1 MFLAMLKKEIKQVLR
16 AKKTL
21 IMMFIFPIVLITTL
35 SVGLK
40 NMMTSGDIF
49 GSGDEYSKVYYTF
62 DGNSKYNEGFLKFKE
77 GVEESVNVKF
87 EETSSLDK
95 VKDQV
100 DKYDALAHIE
110 VNDIGFKFYSSKNG
124 EKIKVKIFESI
135 FESVLNEYATHE
147 TIGEYNPKALA
158 NLVKNKYDDY
168 VVKKDVS
175 GLRDITSSEYFTF
188 AELALII
195 FYVSS
200 TVGESVYKEN
210 YLTTINRIRLSK
222 VTESFLIGAKVL
234 VGIAISIIQ
243 TLLIYVYSSKVLDV
257 NWGENTLKF
266 MSMFVAFGIFA
277 SVIGAII
284 GIMAKNDSTV
294 SGVLNAITIVI
305 CFLGGCYLPL
315 SMLIGI
321 SPINKLIYLSP
332 IYWINTAISSMLCGI
347 QSSAYFI
354 ALGVPLGISA
364 VCLLAYLGILRN
376 KGGLAND

>member
-1 MFLAMLKKEIKQVLR
+1 MFLAMLKKEFKQVLR
-16 AKKTL
+16 AKKTFIFL
-21 IMMFIFPIVLITTL
+21 FIFPIVLITTL

-40 NMMTSGDIF
+40 NILTSGDIF

-77 GVEESVNVKF
+77 GVEEAVNIKF

-110 VNDIGFKFYSSKNG
+110 VNDTGFKFYSSKNG
-124 EKIKVKIFESI
+124 EKVKVKIFASI
-135 FESVLNEYATHE
+135 FESILNEYATYE
-147 TIGEYNPKALA
+147 TIAEYNPKAFES
-158 NLVKNKYDDY
+158 LVKNKYDEY
-168 VVKKDVS
+168 VVKTDVS
-175 GLRDITSSEYFTF
+175 GVRDITSSEYFTF

-200 TVGESVYKEN
+200 IVGESVYKEN

-222 VTESFLIGAKVL
+222 VNESFLIGAKVL
-234 VGIAISIIQ
+234 VGIVISILQ
-243 TLLIYVYSSKVLDV
+243 TLVIYVYSSKVLDV
-257 NWGENTLKF
+257 NWGENTFKF
-266 MSMFVAFGIFA
+266 MSMFLAFGIFA

-284 GIMAKNDSTV
+284 GLMAKNDSTV
-294 SGVLNAITIVI
+294 SGVLSIITIVI
-305 CFLGGCYLPL
+305 CFLGGCYAPL
-315 SMLIGI
+315 SMVIGM

-347 QSSAYFI
+347 ESNAYFI
-354 ALGVPLGISA
+354 ALGVPLGLS
-364 VCLLAYLGILRN
+364 VLCLLAYLGILRN